1 MHYYKR
7 NIGDYAKKAGRLSML
22 EHGAYTLLLDAC
34 YDRERFPTLDE
45 AIEWTWARTDA
56 EIEAV
61 KFVLARFFTL
71 EDGRYVQ
78 ARIAEEVAKYHE
90 TSTKN
95 AQIAAERE
103 AKRKQAARSVHATS
117 PAGHEAPPNQEPLT
131 NNQEPKEDMAKT
143 GDAALSP
150 ILDLE
155 DEPDVPTQPSVDTCP
170 HQAIV
175 ALFNELLPSA
185 CQIREWNATRQQ
197 LLRSRWREDKRRQNI
212 EWWRRFF
219 TYVGESDFLM
229 GRASTPGRKPFLLDI
244 NWLLNHTNFT
254 KVREGK
260 YHEAEVTA

>member
-61 KFVLARFFTL
+61 KFVLSRFFTL

-103 AKRKQAARSVHATS
+103 AKRKLPHPTQERVLCST
-117 PAGHEAPPNQEPLT
+117 HER
-131 NNQEPKEDMAKT
+131 KT
-143 GDAALSP
+143 GLIVETQAHQGAGTRGKQLCHNGNSNLLGCFRLDGKPYGATHRCQFCIWHALLAQGRIHLLALGLAANHAH
-150 ILDLE
+150 ILRM
-155 DEPDVPTQPSVDTCP
+155 
-170 HQAIV
+170 
-175 ALFNELLPSA
+175 A
-185 CQIREWNATRQQ
+185 C
-197 LLRSRWREDKRRQNI
+197 
-212 EWWRRFF
+212 
-219 TYVGESDFLM
+219 
-229 GRASTPGRKPFLLDI
+229 
-244 NWLLNHTNFT
+244 
-254 KVREGK
+254 
-260 YHEAEVTA
+260 

>member
-61 KFVLARFFTL
+61 KFVLSRFFTL

-103 AKRKQAARSVHATS
+103 AKRKQTARSVHATS
-117 PAGHEAPPNQEPLT
+117 PAEHEAPPNQEPLT
-131 NNQEPKEDMAKT
+131 NNQEPKENMAKT
-143 GDAALSP
+143 GDADLSP

-155 DEPDVPTQPSVDTCP
+155 DEPDVPTLASVDTCP

-175 ALFNELLPSA
+175 ALFAEVLPSA
-185 CQIREWNATRQQ
+185 RQVRDWTPARQQ
-197 LLRSRWREDKRRQNI
+197 LLRSRWREDKKRQDLA
-212 EWWRRFF
+212 WWRRFF
-219 TYVGESDFLM
+219 TYVGQSDFLM
-229 GRASTPGRKPFLLDI
+229 GRSATPGRKPFELGLE
-244 NWLLNHTNFT
+244 WLLKSENFA
-254 KVREGK
+254 KVREGA